1 MGRLGRTL
9 VWMIH
14 PPALVGFAAL
24 CLCIGAAGSLARSSE
39 GLKAAQAHQTPRSP
53 VMGVQAPA
61 VDCEIRP
68 CLALT
73 FDDGPHPQITP
84 QVLDILARQQVK
96 ATFFVVGAHVAGQEA
111 LLQREYREG
120 HEIGNH
126 SWNHPD
132 LTKLTPEDTEAQIQS
147 TQKVIAA
154 AGVPAPRILRPPY
167 GAINQMVAAHNHL
180 SVVRWNVDPEDW
192 KYQDAPAILASTLA
206 QARPGAIILM
216 HDIYP
221 STAAAL
227 EPVIV
232 ALKQQYQFVT
242 ASQLLDL
249 TPGDQGQFF
258 ARFR

>member
-1 MGRLGRTL
+1 MGRLGRAFT
-9 VWMIH
+9 WMIH
-14 PPALVGFAAL
+14 PPALVGFVAV
-24 CLCIGAAGSLARSSE
+24 CLCIGAAGSIVRSAES
-39 GLKAAQAHQTPRSP
+39 AQQAQAHQSGR
-53 VMGVQAPA
+53 GYIAGLQAPA
-61 VDCEIRP
+61 IDCKIRP

-73 FDDGPHPQITP
+73 FDDGPHPEVTP

-96 ATFFVVGAHVAGQEA
+96 ATFFVVGVHVPGQEA

-126 SWNHPD
+126 SWDHPD
-132 LTKLTPEDTEAQIQS
+132 LSKLTPEEAKEQIQA

-154 AGVPAPRILRPPY
+154 ADVPVPRILRPPY
-167 GAINQMVAAHNHL
+167 GAVNKMIAAHNHL
-180 SVVRWNVDPEDW
+180 PVVRWNVDPEDW
-192 KYQDAPAILASTLA
+192 KYQDAPTILAGTLA

-221 STAAAL
+221 STVAAL
-227 EPVIV
+227 EPAIM